1 MKTRISGLPEGK
13 YFICAGKGRAKT
25 LLTSFDAALL
35 DAGVGNYNLLKVSS
49 ILPEGFKEATKVEL
63 PEGSLLPIAY
73 GAVSDFEDGKRITAA
88 IAVGIPDR
96 GVGVIMEYSG
106 ALPEDEAKEKV
117 EAMAREA
124 LELRGVKVLEIKS
137 KVVSTIVKGPT
148 TVFAGVALW

>member
-1 MKTRISGLPEGK
+1 MPTRIFGLPEGK
-13 YFICAGKGRAKT
+13 YLLCAGKGRAST

-35 DAGVGNYNLLKVSS
+35 DAGVGNYNLIKVSS
-49 ILPEGFKEATKVEL
+49 ILPEGFKEVNRVEL

-106 ALPEDEAKEKV
+106 SLPEGEAREKV
-117 EAMAREA
+117 ESMAREA
-124 LELRGVKVLEIKS
+124 LELRGVKILEVKS
-137 KVVSTIVKGPT
+137 KVVSAIVRGPT

>member
-1 MKTRISGLPEGK
+1 MPSRIYGLPEGK
-13 YFICAGKGRAKT
+13 YLICAGKGRAGT

-35 DAGVGNYNLLKVSS
+35 DAGVGNYNLIKVSS
-49 ILPEGFKEATKVEL
+49 ILPEGFEEVNKVDL

-88 IAVGIPDR
+88 IAVGIPEK

-106 ALPEDEAKEKV
+106 SLPEDEAREKV

-124 LELRGVKVLEIKS
+124 LELRGVGIVEIKS
-137 KVVSTIVKGPT
+137 KVISTIVKGPT

>member
-1 MKTRISGLPEGK
+1 MPSRIYGLPEGK
-13 YFICAGKGRAKT
+13 FFICAGKGRAGT

-49 ILPEGFKEATKVEL
+49 ILPEGFEEVGRVDL

-106 ALPEDEAKEKV
+106 SLPEDEAREKV
-117 EAMAREA
+117 ESMAREA
-124 LELRGVKVLEIKS
+124 LELRGVKIVEIKS
-137 KVVSTIVKGPT
+137 KVVSAIVKGPT